1 MSWLYLLS
9 TGTAIKEVMIK
20 IPFLIFSGCV
30 YSCDGLLVSD
40 IFYGVKYLR
49 LLLGISRTHKGICSR
64 LA

>member
-30 YSCDGLLVSD
+30 YSCDGLFVSD

-49 LLLGISRTHKGICSR
+49 LLWVYQELTKGSW
-64 LA
+64 